1 MGATTPYITFKNVQN
16 GQIYTLSGYLA
27 GADPVGYIWPVS
39 GAAVATAGSPTDFVL
54 PDGVWTIQHITGP
67 ATGKTRL
74 WANGQPGPIAVDHA
88 SILAMA
94 ASGNTYG
101 RFRGGSAFRYSLVVE
116 SPLAA

>member
-1 MGATTPYITFKNVQN
+1 MGATTPYITFVNVQN

-27 GADPVGYIWPVS
+27 GSDAAGYIWPVS

-54 PDGVWTIQHITGP
+54 PDGVWAIRHITGP

-74 WANGQPGPIAVDHA
+74 WCNGAPGPIAVDHA
-88 SILAMA
+88 SILAMV

-101 RFRGGSAFRYSLVVE
+101 RFRGGSAYRYSLVVE